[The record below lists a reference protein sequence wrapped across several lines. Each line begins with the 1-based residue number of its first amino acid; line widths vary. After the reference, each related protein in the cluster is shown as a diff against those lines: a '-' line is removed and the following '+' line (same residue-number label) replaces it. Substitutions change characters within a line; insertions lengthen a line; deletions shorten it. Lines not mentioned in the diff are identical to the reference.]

1 MAHTHNCGSAVRIFL
16 NFALMTVIIF
26 LYQKNV
32 VQDKWAISGPKIA
45 HPYSSGSAL
54 RMLKYYRMKG
64 AGRYMKI
71 LLLVFRE
78 EHSTGAI

>member
-1 MAHTHNCGSAVRIFL
+1 M
-16 NFALMTVIIF
+16 
-26 LYQKNV
+26 
-32 VQDKWAISGPKIA
+32 QDKWAISGPKIA

-54 RMLKYYRMKG
+54 RMLLKYYRMKG